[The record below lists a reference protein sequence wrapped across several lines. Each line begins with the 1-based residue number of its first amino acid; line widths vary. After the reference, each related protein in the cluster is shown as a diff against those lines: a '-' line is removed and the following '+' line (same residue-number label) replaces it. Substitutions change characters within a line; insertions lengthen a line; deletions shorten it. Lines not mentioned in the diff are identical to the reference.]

1 MDFISVEG
9 NGMIYKDVNNN
20 KNKEIFLLNLDF
32 LVLKM
37 LFDVQI
43 GVLNDVF

>member
-9 NGMIYKDVNNN
+9 NGMIDKDVNNN

-37 LFDVQI
+37 LFDV
-43 GVLNDVF
+43 

>member
-9 NGMIYKDVNNN
+9 NEMIDKDVNNN

-37 LFDVQI
+37 LFDV
-43 GVLNDVF
+43 